1 MNRSADIPLHD
12 IYPLV
17 EVSDY
22 SLYYFIA
29 VAVIIAAVVIG
40 IGFWFAKRR
49 RNRRENERKT
59 ALETL
64 SHIDFSDPKH
74 AAYTISGIGRMFER
88 DSERTAKAYQ
98 NLFERLER
106 YKYAPRVE
114 PIDEETKGYFR
125 LYLEMIDV

>member
-1 MNRSADIPLHD
+1 MNGDIPVHD

-22 SLYYFIA
+22 SIYYFLALVLVAAA
-29 VAVIIAAVVIG
+29 VAAALF
-40 IGFWFAKRR
+40 FWFLKRLRSRRASRR
-49 RNRRENERKT
+49 RIAFEALSSLGLDEPKRAAYAISALGRVFEHDNERT
-59 ALETL
+59 E
-64 SHIDFSDPKH
+64 
-74 AAYTISGIGRMFER
+74 
-88 DSERTAKAYQ
+88 KAYQ

-114 PIDEETKGYFR
+114 AIDPETIGYYR

>member
-1 MNRSADIPLHD
+1 MNRSVDIPVHD

-29 VAVIIAAVVIG
+29 LLVVGSAVAMGVLFGVL
-40 IGFWFAKRR
+40 KRL
-49 RNRRENERKT
+49 RNRRISDRKI
-59 ALETL
+59 AFEKLKTL
-64 SHIDFSDPKH
+64 DSADPKH
-74 AAYTISGIGRMFER
+74 FAYAISEIGRVFAH
-88 DSERTAKAYQ
+88 DNERTQKAYQ

-114 PIDEETKGYFR
+114 PIDDETVAYYR
-125 LYLEMIDV
+125 LYLEIIDA